1 MDAQSFNSIKIL
13 NSIDENGLMLHL
25 TGRRRDGSLF
35 SITPSLHDVVQKEII
50 NIIKN
55 QVKYYNEQNLK
66 RYNIVGVMD
75 DTVEFANVS
84 DFTNELDKIFN
95 SLKRPVTD
103 KKINPNTYDF
113 FTYELKNK
121 NGVKG
126 GFELS
131 FYGGLKM
138 HDLGGLRINRC

>member
-121 NGVKG
+121 NGDSIYIFRK
-126 GFELS
+126 
-131 FYGGLKM
+131 
-138 HDLGGLRINRC
+138 INRMKTLKKE